1 MAKKYKLI
9 TPREY
14 EKLDKRELELICNGC
29 GTEGWKGK
37 LVPDT
42 IYGVNITK
50 ACNIHDFMYFNGMT
64 MKDKKEADDVF
75 LKNLLTIVNH
85 SPKWSSWLNRWR
97 RKRARKY
104 YLAVK
109 HFGKKAY
116 MAGKHGFKN
125 YTHE

>member
-85 SPKWSSWLNRWR
+85 SPKWSSWLNGLR
-97 RKRARKY
+97 RRRVNKY

-116 MAGKHGFKN
+116 LAGKQGFKN
-125 YTHE
+125 